1 MPGRFR
7 SFSFAVVVA
16 AAALLGLGP
25 AQASAAGTIT
35 VSVSGQG
42 SVTGEGINCT
52 QSGGPDCSQPY
63 ANNTYEDCDPERRP
77 PCITISEPPYV
88 ELTAGSDSNGFVYD
102 GFNGCDSVEGRVCGL
117 VVDGDSGVTAR
128 FRDAQAPA
136 VSAPT
141 PASGIRSGTFTISA
155 TASDNAGV
163 TRVEFRSG
171 FTLLG
176 SDTTAPY

>member
-35 VSVSGQG
+35 VSVSGLG

-52 QSGGPDCSQPY
+52 QSGAPDCSQSY

-77 PCITISEPPYV
+77 PCIIISEPPVV
-88 ELTAGSDSNGFVYD
+88 ELTAGSDSNGFIYD
-102 GFNGCDSVEGRVCGL
+102 GFTGCDTVEGRVCGV
-117 VVDGDSGVTAR
+117 VVDGDAASPPGSVTPRPLLSRLPRRPVVSGPAR
-128 FRDAQAPA
+128 SRLALPP
-136 VSAPT
+136 PT
-141 PASGIRSGTFTISA
+141 
-155 TASDNAGV
+155 
-163 TRVEFRSG
+163 
-171 FTLLG
+171 TLE
-176 SDTTAPY
+176 